1 MDEENEVLEAI
12 EMQTKAV
19 ETRMGGV
26 DAELKK
32 LRADLTK
39 SDRDN
44 AELERKV
51 NMLSI
56 AQPATGTADGNKAPP
71 HELFNLQVKSNFGP
85 SRSALNAEAFAEYK
99 AAFNKWIRYGDRFLD
114 GAEQKAMSVGVDT
127 DGGYLAPPEYAR
139 QIIKVEQLNSVM
151 RGLVTAIPMG
161 AGSLELPASTGLP
174 TAGWVGE
181 TEPRPAT
188 ATSPI
193 GKLEIF
199 AKEIYAEP
207 EVTQTLLD
215 DAAFDIE
222 SFLGGLVGDAF
233 AVAEDAAFISGNG
246 VKVPQGFLTYS
257 TSNKTDLSGTRNFG
271 EIQYVASGQAG
282 AWPSTDDA
290 IYDFLVDIVM
300 ALKPGYR
307 RNASWVMP
315 TSVIQKVM
323 KIKDAQKQPASPAD
337 CWVIRS
343 PRRNRCRSSQRI
355 RTRSPS
361 RTGSGPTGSLIATEF
376 GCSETR
382 IPTSRSFGSIRPS
395 EWAAASS
402 IVWQSNSASSL
413 HRKTCRRQPG
423 LTSTPAAGGGQLDRV
438 TERSFR

>member
-323 KIKDAQKQPASPAD
+323 KIKDAQKQPI
-337 CWVIRS
+337 W
-343 PRRNRCRSSQRI
+343 QQ
-355 RTRSPS
+355 
-361 RTGSGPTGSLIATEF
+361 SLIAGQPSRLLGYPVTEAEQMPVVAAN
-376 GCSETR
+376 SY
-382 IPTSRSFGSIRPS
+382 SIAFADWKRAYWITDRYGVRLLRDPYTNKPFVRFYTTKRMGGG
-395 EWAAASS
+395 
-402 IVWQSNSASSL
+402 IVDSLAIKLGKFSAS
-413 HRKTCRRQPG
+413 
-423 LTSTPAAGGGQLDRV
+423 
-438 TERSFR
+438 